1 MRALTT
7 SFMGKV
13 TSWFK
18 KHKILGGLVV
28 VALVGGIVGG
38 ISVYL
43 LMNDSTPPSQTAKTI
58 KKSTPPPPPPEY
70 YSPLTGVKVPDDAST
85 KLAVTGIMIENS
97 LAARPQSG
105 LKAAG
110 VVFEA
115 IAEGGIT
122 RFLALYQE
130 SKPQIIGPVRSLRL
144 YDVDWFAP
152 LQASIAHVGGSKAA
166 LDEVRNGTYRD
177 LDQFFNSPSY
187 WRASD
192 RYAPHNVYTSFE
204 RLDALNTA
212 KGYTTSAF
220 SAWPRQNGKPAATI
234 NASNISVRISGQLFD
249 SQYTYDAANNSYA
262 RSQAGE
268 LHVDREEGTIQPSVL
283 VIMDTIMTK
292 VFEDGYREQ
301 ITTTGSGR
309 VRIFQSG
316 TVIEGTWSK
325 ADRSSPLKFMDASGK
340 EIALNRGQ
348 TWIIAVPAN
357 QGGSVSWQPAAEQ

>member
-1 MRALTT
+1 MQALTT

-13 TSWFK
+13 ASWFK
-18 KHKILGGLVV
+18 AHKILGVLVIFIITGGF
-28 VALVGGIVGG
+28 VGGV
-38 ISVYL
+38 SAYL
-43 LMNDSTPPSQTAKTI
+43 LITDSKPSVTPVKASN
-58 KKSTPPPPPPEY
+58 KSTPTPPPPEY
-70 YSPLTGVKVPDDAST
+70 YSPLTGVKVPDEAST
-85 KLAVTGIMIENS
+85 KLPVTGIMIENS

-130 SKPQIIGPVRSLRL
+130 SKPQVIGPVRSLRL

-212 KGYTTSAF
+212 KGYTTSTF
-220 SAWPRQNGKPAATI
+220 SAWPRQSGKPATTI
-234 NASNISVRISGQLFD
+234 SASNISVRISGRLFD
-249 SQYTYDAANNSYA
+249 SQYTYDAANNSYT

-268 LHVDREEGTIQPSVL
+268 LHIDREQGTIQPSVL

-325 ADRSSPLKFMDASGK
+325 ADRGSPLKFNDASGK

-348 TWIIAVPAN
+348 TWIIAIPAN
-357 QGGSVSWQPAAEQ
+357 QGGDVTWQ